1 MHIPRLIVVEACSAV
16 IAVAIAV
23 AGAAAGTDR
32 TRAGSVCLEH
42 KPACFATIQAAVD
55 AAHDGDTIKIGRG
68 TFDGGI
74 SIDANLTLEGAGADA
89 TIISGGSPVLT
100 IGVADAATEPTVT
113 LRGVTI
119 TGGVAVSDPT
129 DPAGP
134 RDFGGGIE
142 IPWAADGA
150 TGATV
155 TISDSVVTG
164 NRATPTTSIPS
175 PGAQCPDGPC
185 PFARGDGGGIGNYG
199 NLTLIRTTLSD
210 NVAGGPVASD
220 AHGGGIWSAGVGT
233 LTLENSAVTGNES
246 IVAIPNGRFAIGGGI
261 HLQNGGTLTIGNSVV
276 GNNSASLSSLFP
288 RGIDMLANGG
298 GIHVGDDSVVTIDN
312 SAITANAVTVT
323 DPNGEP
329 AGFDAGMIVGSSS
342 LVLRNS
348 RVDDNRTDVLVAST
362 ADAGPSGTALEVD
375 GGSTI
380 SNTRIA
386 NNRTTVTAVAGAA
399 DAAGTVFTF
408 PQTSEPVLIENS
420 VISHNSVTASA
431 SGGPAT
437 VNGAG
442 LTNQGA
448 LELRNTRIDENSG
461 AATGPAGAAR
471 GGGIW
476 NGALIPF
483 PDGPPVELTLRN
495 SNVTHN
501 VLSGSPGLDLQGGG
515 LFTRFAVTF
524 DNGRIV
530 SNTPDQCFGCG

>member
-1 MHIPRLIVVEACSAV
+1 MFSVRTLAAVVAMA
-16 IAVAIAV
+16 AAIAV
-23 AGAAAGTDR
+23 AAGPAAAGR
-32 TRAGSVCLEH
+32 TLCVGPTSGCFPQLQ
-42 KPACFATIQAAVD
+42 PATAA
-55 AAHDGDTIKIGRG
+55 AADGDTIKIAPG
-68 TFDGGI
+68 TFAGGI
-74 SIDANLTLEGAGADA
+74 TIDVNLTLEGAGAEA
-89 TIISGGSPVLT
+89 TVISGGSPVLT
-100 IGVADAATEPTVT
+100 IGVAGATTEPTVT
-113 LRGVTI
+113 LKRVTI
-119 TGGVAVSDPT
+119 TGGVAVTNPT
-129 DPAGP
+129 DPAGR
-134 RDFGGGIE
+134 RDFGGGIL

-155 TISDSVVTG
+155 TISDSVVTR

-175 PGAQCPDGPC
+175 VGAQCPDGPC

-246 IVAIPNGRFAIGGGI
+246 TVAIPNGRFAIGGGI
-261 HLQNGGTLTIGNSVV
+261 HVQNGGTLQIRNSVV
-276 GNNSASLSSLFP
+276 SNNSASLTSLLP

-298 GIHVGDDSVVTIDN
+298 GIHVGDDSTITIDN
-312 SAITANAVTVT
+312 SAITANAVTVN

-329 AGFDAGMIVGSSS
+329 AGYDAGIILGLSS

-348 RVDDNRTDVLVAST
+348 TVDDNRTDVLVATT

-380 SNTRIA
+380 SNTRIT

-399 DAAGTVFTF
+399 DAAGTIFTF
-408 PQTSEPVLIENS
+408 DQTSEPVLIENS
-420 VISHNSVTASA
+420 VITQNSVTASA

-448 LELRNTRIDENSG
+448 LELRNTRIDENTG
-461 AATGPAGAAR
+461 TATGAAGAAQ

-476 NGALIPF
+476 NGALIP
-483 PDGPPVELTLRN
+483 DGPPVKLTLKN
-495 SNVTHN
+495 SSVTHN
-501 VLSGSPGLDLQGGG
+501 VLSGSSGLELQGGG
-515 LFTRFAVTF
+515 LFTRFPVTL
-524 DNGRIV
+524 DNGRII
-530 SNTPDQCFGCG
+530 SNTPDQCFGC